1 MGPHLL
7 LLDDDTAFIAEAE
20 TSLAAIGCKV
30 TALSSGDS
38 GLARAVT
45 DHFDLVLASAEL
57 RGVNGFRLCN
67 RMKQDPRVRAVP
79 VFLLTS
85 EASESSVE
93 GHRKLATRADVY
105 LHKPIAMPELLA
117 QVRSHVSALREPEPS
132 DEEPTRPGR
141 LLAPRSVGPPPLPSL
156 RPRANTIV
164 GVAPAPRTQPPP
176 PPKEAD
182 GTIRRL
188 AHELTAARRE
198 AEATAPLRA
207 RIAELQENIARLT
220 LELGEARAAAA
231 KAATEAEGLRRYR
244 PSSPPPQSSP
254 SAAGVAS
261 LRAAIQDRDQQIL
274 TLQASVEAE
283 QQTSA
288 EAWERVRIA
297 EEAAE
302 SIERSTRQRDEE
314 VGRDEKRLALA
325 LKERESATRR
335 ADEAQRRA
343 DRLKGEVEQARK
355 QSEARDKELASE
367 RAALAELR
375 ANVERSAVES
385 KERLANAVA
394 ERDRAHTEQLGALRA
409 EREAAAAGL
418 QRQLGEARAALEREV
433 AVARADAERIA
444 RTELEAAQ
452 RDFERRVE
460 AARGGREGLVDEAQ
474 RGMKALTEERDWLV
488 HEMEDAQSTID
499 GLRESVSAAAARHA
513 SDLTARDAAHA
524 EEARRLRAENDAAR
538 ETARRDYEES
548 SGRLR
553 AELDTARRAIQERT
567 RELVEHAAEDRGRD
581 AEAVAE
587 LRARVEALAH
597 DLESARRELAATGDD
612 ADVRVAAARSEHA
625 VAVTSLQA
633 ARDADMVRLRTEHGQ
648 EVDRLLRELQGE
660 RARADETRRLQPGVE
675 VGRSEQAD
683 ALERVRREAA
693 EQLARTHAES
703 EAAVATAE
711 QRARETIRA
720 AEQERDRQVIAA
732 QQAAALTEERR
743 VREVADARAAAEAA
757 LARLDHEQVK
767 MELQRDAAIADAT
780 LDLRLALARAAKER
794 DEAVAEART
803 QVHAQWELDQTK
815 ESEERMHEAAEELRI
830 ELEGAR
836 AAAVAEM
843 RRAHGADL
851 QRLEQERLREHASSK
866 ARLDAMD
873 QALTSAREALER
885 ERRARLEE
893 RTSAA
898 ARIDAL
904 EGLVVTRTEDVERLQ
919 HQSTEIS
926 SELPALE
933 GEIVVLRTDLTEMRR
948 KLDEQTSLA
957 RAAEEQLERHRGL
970 LARTRESLTEVLG
983 GKEEGPADDGEEP

>member
-7 LLDDDTAFIAEAE
+7 LLDDDTAFIAEAQ
-20 TSLAAIGCKV
+20 TSLTAIGCKV

-45 DHFDLVLASAEL
+45 DRFDLVLASAEL

-85 EASESSVE
+85 EASASSVE
-93 GHRKLATRADVY
+93 GHRALPTRADVY

-117 QVRSHVSALREPEPS
+117 QVRSHVPALREPEPS
-132 DEEPTRPGR
+132 DDEPTRPG
-141 LLAPRSVGPPPLPSL
+141 LTLARRSVGPPPLPPS
-156 RPRANTIV
+156 RKRADTIV

-176 PPKEAD
+176 PPKEGD

-188 AHELTAARRE
+188 AHELSAARRE

-207 RIAELQENIARLT
+207 RIAELQENMARLT

-231 KAATEAEGLRRYR
+231 KAATEADGLRRYR
-244 PSSPPPQSSP
+244 ASTPPPQSSP
-254 SAAGVAS
+254 STAGTAS
-261 LRAAIQDRDQQIL
+261 LRAAIQDRDQEIL
-274 TLQASVEAE
+274 TLRASIESE

-302 SIERSTRQRDEE
+302 SLAQSARQRDEE
-314 VGRDEKRLALA
+314 LGRSEKRNALA
-325 LKERESATRR
+325 LTERDSVARR
-335 ADEAQRRA
+335 AEEAVRRA

-355 QSEARDKELASE
+355 QSEAREKDLASE

-375 ANVERSAVES
+375 ANIERSAVES

-394 ERDRAHTEQLGALRA
+394 ERDRAHAEQLGALRA
-409 EREAAAAGL
+409 EHESAGATL
-418 QRQLGEARAALEREV
+418 QRQLGDTRGALERAV
-433 AVARADAERIA
+433 AEARADAERSA
-444 RTELEAAQ
+444 RTELEAAR
-452 RDFERRVE
+452 RDFERRLEV
-460 AARGGREGLVDEAQ
+460 ARGGRADLVEEAQ
-474 RGMKALTEERDWLV
+474 RSLKTLTEERDWLV
-488 HEMEDAQSTID
+488 HEIQDAQSTVD
-499 GLRESVSAAAARHA
+499 VLRESATATAARHA
-513 SDLTARDAAHA
+513 SELSARDAAHA
-524 EEARRLRAENDAAR
+524 EEARRLRAESEAVLA
-538 ETARRDYEES
+538 TAHKEHDES

-553 AELDTARRAIQERT
+553 AELDATRGAVQERAQ
-567 RELVEHAAEDRGRD
+567 ELAELAAEDQGRG

-587 LRARVEALAH
+587 LRARTEALVR
-597 DLESARRELAATGDD
+597 DLESTRRGLAAASDD
-612 ADVRVAAARSEHA
+612 ADLRVAAARSEHA
-625 VAVTSLQA
+625 VAMTSLQA
-633 ARDADMVRLRTEHGQ
+633 ARDADTVRLRTEHGQ
-648 EVDRLLRELQGE
+648 EIDRLLRELQEE
-660 RARADETRRLQPGVE
+660 RARTDETRRLQPGVE
-675 VGRSEQAD
+675 VGRSEHAD
-683 ALERVRREAA
+683 ALERVRRDAA

-711 QRARETIRA
+711 ERARETVRA
-720 AEQERDRQVIAA
+720 AEQERDRQVLAA
-732 QQAAALTEERR
+732 QQAAALAEERR

-780 LDLRLALARAAKER
+780 LELRLALARAAKDR

-803 QVHAQWELDQTK
+803 HALEQSEVERSK
-815 ESEERMHEAAEELRI
+815 ESEERMHEAAEEMRI

-836 AAAVAEM
+836 AAAVAET
-843 RRAHGADL
+843 RRAHGAEL
-851 QRLEQERLREHASSK
+851 QRLDQERLREQSSSK
-866 ARLDAMD
+866 ARLDAME

-904 EGLVVTRTEDVERLQ
+904 EGLVATRTEDAERLH

-957 RAAEEQLERHRGL
+957 RAAEDQLERHRVL
-970 LARTRESLTEVLG
+970 LARTRDSLAEVLG
-983 GKEEGPADDGEEP
+983 TGADDPTDDSEET